1 MWAHGLPAPM
11 FSSCDMSIRERQVP
25 RLTPCARQL
34 PACGSFRE
42 DLCTTV
48 VLCCLASAPT
58 EHVRREDEPVARERS
73 SRRTWTGEPGGVM
86 MAEVGA
92 SRRGGVVLQR
102 TAGNSDLAW
111 EDHRAAVP

>member
-1 MWAHGLPAPM
+1 
-11 FSSCDMSIRERQVP
+11 
-25 RLTPCARQL
+25 
-34 PACGSFRE
+34 
-42 DLCTTV
+42 LCW
-48 VLCCLASAPT
+48 LASAPT

-111 EDHRAAVP
+111 EDHRAAVPLEVNASLPAQMQGLGLLGLKFCVHVFSLLYGKVGVGHH